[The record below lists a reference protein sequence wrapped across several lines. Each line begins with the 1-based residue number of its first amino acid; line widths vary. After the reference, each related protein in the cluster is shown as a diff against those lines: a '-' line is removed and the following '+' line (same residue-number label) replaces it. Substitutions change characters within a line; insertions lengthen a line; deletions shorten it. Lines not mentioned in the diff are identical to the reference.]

1 MIISASRRTDIP
13 AFYAQWFINRTRAGY
28 CVVPNPFSP
37 RQVAQVALEPEQVET
52 IVFWTRNPRPLF
64 VCLEELDQRGYRY
77 YFQYTLMNNP
87 RVMDPKTPA
96 AKAALDTFR
105 KLSDR
110 VGPARVV
117 WRYDPIVFSSITDP
131 EFHLRTYTTLA
142 RALRSYTFR
151 SVVSIIDLYPKVD
164 ARLGQLKDRGVTLTP
179 HERLPAGR
187 LASLMRAL
195 ASTAA
200 ENGMEITSCAETI
213 DLAPYGIRPGK
224 CIDDE
229 LIGRVF
235 GIQVTGK
242 KDPSQRKACG
252 CVVSKDIGMYDTCP
266 FGCLYCY
273 ATTSFDRARIHH
285 REHRPDTPSLVS
297 RRNGD
302 SSRFPGLL

>member
-1 MIISASRRTDIP
+1 LIISASRRTDIP
-13 AFYAQWFINRTRAGY
+13 AFYSQWFMNRICAGH
-28 CVVPNPFSP
+28 CVVPNPFNP
-37 RQVAQVALEPEQVET
+37 TQVARVALEPEQVEA

-64 VCLEELDQRGYRY
+64 PHLEELDQRGYRY

-96 AKAALDTFR
+96 AKGALDTLR
-105 KLSDR
+105 ELSDR

-131 EFHLRTYTTLA
+131 EFHLKTYATLA
-142 RALRSYTFR
+142 RALRSHTFR
-151 SVVSIIDLYPKVD
+151 SVVSIVDLYPKLD
-164 ARLGQLKDRGVTLTP
+164 ARLRQLKDRGVTLTLP
-179 HERLPAGR
+179 ERLPAGR
-187 LASLMRAL
+187 LASLMRTL

-229 LIGRVF
+229 LIGRIF

-273 ATTSFDRARIHH
+273 ATTSFDRAKIRQ
-285 REHRPDTPSLVS
+285 REHRPDSPSLVS
-297 RRNGD
+297 KRDTTEGPD
-302 SSRFPGLL
+302 